1 MGFLTFVFH
10 FSIRDGWL
18 NPPLRFPDEPCRH
31 KILDLIGDFSLL
43 AQNGNGGLPV
53 AHISAYKVSCT
64 RSGKCV
70 GSVQCGYDQLFSS
83 FSWVMYV
90 DLFLDLGHLKLRT
103 VQVLC
108 NFRSIYASISLG
120 LCFVYFGGTL
130 YGLLSA
136 QIGFTLCR

>member
-1 MGFLTFVFH
+1 
-10 FSIRDGWL
+10 
-18 NPPLRFPDEPCRH
+18 
-31 KILDLIGDFSLL
+31 
-43 AQNGNGGLPV
+43 
-53 AHISAYKVSCT
+53 
-64 RSGKCV
+64 
-70 GSVQCGYDQLFSS
+70 
-83 FSWVMYV
+83 MYV

-120 LCFVYFGGTL
+120 VCFVYFGGTL